1 MPRVKQAAFN
11 PKQWVRAKQSCS
23 IQVDRDEYTF
33 TSKSQPVKGNH
44 PAVLS
49 NPDLFEAVDPDYEPP
64 TAG

>member
-1 MPRVKQAAFN
+1 MPRLKQPFN

-23 IQVDRDEYTF
+23 IQVDQDEYTF